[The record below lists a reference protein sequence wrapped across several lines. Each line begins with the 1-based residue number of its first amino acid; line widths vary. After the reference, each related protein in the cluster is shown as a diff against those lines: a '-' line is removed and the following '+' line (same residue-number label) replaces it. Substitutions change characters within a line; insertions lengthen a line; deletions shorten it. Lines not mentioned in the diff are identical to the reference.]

1 MSIRRIIATGL
12 ASSAIAVTSLAGGF
26 ALAGSEGDD
35 VFFACA
41 KNDKVIPGSI
51 SVNHAPS
58 CSGGSVLVQWN
69 ETGPAGPAGEQGPQG
84 EQGIQGEQGPQGEQ
98 GIQGEQ
104 GPRGEQG
111 IQGEQGPQGERGP
124 KGDPGT
130 GGSLRFYTRTGF
142 LTYNS
147 PTGSP
152 TTRQVGLSCDLN
164 DRAMGPLGSE
174 TFYAQGQL
182 LHERAAVT
190 SPPNRPWDLVFTFT
204 LFPSSVTT
212 VSAQIEV
219 LCADLT
225 P

>member
-1 MSIRRIIATGL
+1 VSIRRIIAIVL

-26 ALAGSEGDD
+26 ALAGSEGDA

-51 SVNHAPS
+51 SVNHAPG

-69 ETGPAGPAGEQGPQG
+69 ETGPAGPAGEQGL
-84 EQGIQGEQGPQGEQ
+84 QGEQGPQGEQ
-98 GIQGEQ
+98 GL
-104 GPRGEQG
+104 
-111 IQGEQGPQGERGP
+111 QGEQGPQGEPGP

-147 PTGSP
+147 PTSSP
-152 TTRQVGLSCDLN
+152 TAKQVGLSCDPN

-190 SPPNRPWDLVFTFT
+190 SPPNRPWDLVFTFY
-204 LFPSSVTT
+204 LFPSSVTA

>member
-1 MSIRRIIATGL
+1 MSGDRR
-12 ASSAIAVTSLAGGF
+12 
-26 ALAGSEGDD
+26 
-35 VFFACA
+35 
-41 KNDKVIPGSI
+41 
-51 SVNHAPS
+51 
-58 CSGGSVLVQWN
+58 
-69 ETGPAGPAGEQGPQG
+69 
-84 EQGIQGEQGPQGEQ
+84 
-98 GIQGEQ
+98 
-104 GPRGEQG
+104 
-111 IQGEQGPQGERGP
+111 
-124 KGDPGT
+124 GDPGT

-152 TTRQVGLSCDLN
+152 TTKQVGLSCDTN

-204 LFPSSVTT
+204 LFPSSVMT